1 MIKFDTYII
10 LIINFLHRMILKLN
24 FYGDF
29 IPLYFF
35 ILNLIFI
42 LLIILFF
49 AWKCFK
55 INVLFSISYFNI
67 QFVRN

>member
-1 MIKFDTYII
+1 
-10 LIINFLHRMILKLN
+10 
-24 FYGDF
+24 
-29 IPLYFF
+29 
-35 ILNLIFI
+35 LIFI

-49 AWKCFK
+49 AWKFFK

>member
-29 IPLYFF
+29 IPFYFF

-49 AWKCFK
+49 A
-55 INVLFSISYFNI
+55 
-67 QFVRN
+67 